1 MFKHK
6 TKESPFYSDQGATE
20 RLDELEHVSAL
31 PHAKIN
37 PYTNARREWAERY
50 GEFIQS
56 ASQWRMVAVSALV
69 IAALSV
75 AGMVYSASQNHFIP
89 YVVQVDKLGVAVA
102 AGRADQASVADP
114 RIIRAQLARWISDTR
129 SVYVD
134 AAAERSAIDSSYAMI
149 SRSGSGY
156 NMLNE
161 HFRSN
166 SPFERAEKETVTV
179 QVNTVLPVAGDTWRV
194 EWTETTRGRNGEV
207 QSVDQWQASITI
219 LIAPPSDE
227 VSIQR
232 NALGI
237 YIPEFSWTKRS

>member
-1 MFKHK
+1 MSSQKANETAPRK
-6 TKESPFYSDQGATE
+6 RTDLA
-20 RLDELEHVSAL
+20 HVSDL
-31 PHAKIN
+31 PQSDTN

-56 ASQWRMVAVSALV
+56 AAQWRMVAVVSLV
-69 IAALSV
+69 ITALAV
-75 AGMVYSASQNHFIP
+75 GGMVYSASQNHFIP

-102 AGRADQASVADP
+102 AGRADQASIADP

-207 QSVDQWQASITI
+207 QGVDQWQASITI